1 MLSLLQMC
9 VLNHRSHIT
18 PGHHGDTYTQK
29 QKQMINFTDKQ
40 AKSKFDSLGNMVL
53 ELDLRLMLIIL
64 SVKVLGFF
72 PLTNQ
77 KMTR

>member
-9 VLNHRSHIT
+9 ALNHRSHIT
-18 PGHHGDTYTQK
+18 PGHHRDTYTQK

-40 AKSKFDSLGNMVL
+40 AKSKFDSLGNMVY
-53 ELDLRLMLIIL
+53 ERELRLMLIIL
-64 SVKVLGFF
+64 SVMVIFF